1 MSLIVLWKNAWTFLF
16 TLTYFVFCAMRKL
29 MTLLFYEN
37 AFSCMQCNTMSLALA
52 ILLLIVADNY
62 VLLIDVIFFIFIL
75 KQIE

>member
-1 MSLIVLWKNAWTFLF
+1 
-16 TLTYFVFCAMRKL
+16 